1 MNLYGNKLY
10 IKIVDLDEIYN
21 FLVQNYFI
29 QSHLGAQI
37 IVTSFISKIKF

>member
-1 MNLYGNKLY
+1 MNLDGDKLY

-21 FLVQNYFI
+21 FIVQTFFI

-37 IVTSFISKIKF
+37 INTNFQSKI